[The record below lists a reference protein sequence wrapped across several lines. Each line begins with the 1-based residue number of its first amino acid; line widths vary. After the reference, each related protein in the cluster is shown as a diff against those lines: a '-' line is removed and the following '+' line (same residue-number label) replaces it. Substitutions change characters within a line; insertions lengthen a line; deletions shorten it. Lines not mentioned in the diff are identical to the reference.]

1 MRRTQ
6 VDFSTSL
13 REWDGFGVNYVEA
26 SQTRDYQVEPQEYG
40 GFSLLCEGDRQAIL
54 DMIFGPDGLR
64 PGVVK
69 MFLDPFHQSEP
80 GEGYDWDPNVI
91 DPEAYDHERTT
102 RWMRYFVAEGLQRT
116 RARGDELEV
125 VVTLYGPP
133 PWMTR
138 QRFVRGRDLDP
149 ALKHECAKYMIA
161 WAKYLREVENVPVK
175 YISLH
180 NEGEDWERWPL
191 DGSTAG
197 GANHDYNLYWPP
209 EQVAD
214 FIRFMPAMLDAQG
227 MGDVGMAP
235 GETTNWYRFSEWG
248 YASAIANDEQAVSN
262 IGLIT
267 SHGFKG
273 AGPESRWYGDWR
285 SLGNDILRARRP
297 DLHSWVTSTSWGNMD
312 VFFVN
317 ELRNLIYMTKVNAI
331 IPWACIQQAGK
342 WVGGD
347 PNPGCAFKVSEA
359 GYEIQPGYHYYK
371 QVCRAGQPG
380 MAVAHVA
387 SNDSLIGLIAFAS
400 NGTKHPDAFVV
411 LNMSGE
417 RRPLQIEVSGS
428 SASSFT
434 AYYTSDDERHAVLG
448 TMAVEDR
455 AVAYDAP
462 PRSVTTFYANP
473 A

>member
-6 VDFSTSL
+6 VDFSRSL

-26 SQTRDYQVEPQEYG
+26 SQTRDYDTQPQEYG
-40 GFSLLCEGDRQAIL
+40 GFSLLSEKERQTIL
-54 DMIFGPDGLR
+54 DMIFGPDGLQ

-69 MFLDPFHQSEP
+69 MFLDPFHQAEP
-80 GEGYDWDPNVI
+80 GEDYNWDPDVI
-91 DPEAYDHERTT
+91 DPEAYHHERTT
-102 RWMRYFVAEGLQRT
+102 RWMRYFVSEGLQRT
-116 RARGDELEV
+116 RARGDDLEV
-125 VVTLYGPP
+125 VLTLYGPP
-133 PWMTR
+133 AWMTR

-149 ALKHECAKYMIA
+149 ALKYECAKYVIA
-161 WAKYLREVENVPVK
+161 WAKVLREVEYVPVK

-197 GANHDYNLYWPP
+197 TANHDYNLYWPP

-214 FIRFMPAMLDAQG
+214 FIRFMPTMLEAQG
-227 MGDVGMAP
+227 MADVGVAP

-248 YASAIANDEQAVSN
+248 YAAAIAYDERAIAN

-285 SLGNDILRARRP
+285 SLGNDLLRARRP
-297 DLHSWVTSTSWGNMD
+297 DLHSWVTSTSWSNMD

-347 PNPGCAFKVSEA
+347 PNPGCAFKVSEG
-359 GYEIQPGYHYYK
+359 GYEVQPGYHYFK

-380 MAVAHVA
+380 MAVAHVV

-400 NGTKHPDAFVV
+400 NGTKHPDAFVL
-411 LNMSGE
+411 LNMSEE
-417 RRPLQIEVSGS
+417 RRPLQIEVSGT
-428 SASSFT
+428 SASSFSV
-434 AYYTSDDERHAVLG
+434 YRTSEDERYAALG
-448 TMAVEDR
+448 TMTVKNHI
-455 AVAYDAP
+455 VAYDAP
-462 PRSVTTFYANP
+462 PRSVTTFYANRT
-473 A
+473 